1 MLVKR
6 FAFDVS
12 WVFVSQIITLI
23 TSIIFYVILGK
34 FLGPGPLGLYTL
46 TLTIYNII
54 GIVAG
59 VGIPEAIVKFVAEI
73 KEDRRDLDSYVYS
86 SLITTAIF
94 GIILGIL
101 LFIFSGLIADIF
113 KMSGLKELL
122 QIIAISLPFLVVNNT
137 LLGIL
142 SGLRKMKSFTL
153 RSVFRSVLFISFTIL
168 FLIGG
173 LWITGVVLALLIAE
187 IGTFIFL
194 LIVSLHYFTFS
205 LNMFTQNSKT
215 LIKFGS
221 YVLIGT
227 VLWTL
232 ITNLDKLLV
241 GFFLNDAAVGI
252 YGIAFV
258 AANLLLMIPMSIST
272 VTYPMI
278 SSYNRTNQHLIIQ
291 NLIQTS
297 MRYCIV
303 ILSLLG
309 LLIVFLSKPLI
320 LLLLKPDFLPA
331 ITPLAVLIIGNI
343 FSGASSSVGSSWTAM
358 GRPDLIYKVDIIIL
372 IVDLALYVWL
382 IPILGVTGAAICT
395 TSSQI
400 LMTLI
405 TFPIYKRTFNIKIEV
420 KKIIISVSIIG
431 VLIATFFILQK
442 FMNIYLLTASL
453 LTIYLLIVVKFIL
466 TKDDLNYVKLFFVK
480 NRLF

>member
-215 LIKFGS
+215 LTKFG
-221 YVLIGT
+221 
-227 VLWTL
+227 
-232 ITNLDKLLV
+232 
-241 GFFLNDAAVGI
+241 A
-252 YGIAFV
+252 
-258 AANLLLMIPMSIST
+258 MS
-272 VTYPMI
+272 
-278 SSYNRTNQHLIIQ
+278 
-291 NLIQTS
+291 
-297 MRYCIV
+297 
-303 ILSLLG
+303 
-309 LLIVFLSKPLI
+309 
-320 LLLLKPDFLPA
+320 
-331 ITPLAVLIIGNI
+331 
-343 FSGASSSVGSSWTAM
+343 
-358 GRPDLIYKVDIIIL
+358 
-372 IVDLALYVWL
+372 
-382 IPILGVTGAAICT
+382 
-395 TSSQI
+395 
-400 LMTLI
+400 
-405 TFPIYKRTFNIKIEV
+405 
-420 KKIIISVSIIG
+420 
-431 VLIATFFILQK
+431 
-442 FMNIYLLTASL
+442 
-453 LTIYLLIVVKFIL
+453 
-466 TKDDLNYVKLFFVK
+466 
-480 NRLF
+480 

>member
-1 MLVKR
+1 
-6 FAFDVS
+6 
-12 WVFVSQIITLI
+12 
-23 TSIIFYVILGK
+23 
-34 FLGPGPLGLYTL
+34 
-46 TLTIYNII
+46 
-54 GIVAG
+54 
-59 VGIPEAIVKFVAEI
+59 
-73 KEDRRDLDSYVYS
+73 
-86 SLITTAIF
+86 
-94 GIILGIL
+94 
-101 LFIFSGLIADIF
+101 
-113 KMSGLKELL
+113 
-122 QIIAISLPFLVVNNT
+122 
-137 LLGIL
+137 
-142 SGLRKMKSFTL
+142 
-153 RSVFRSVLFISFTIL
+153 
-168 FLIGG
+168 
-173 LWITGVVLALLIAE
+173 
-187 IGTFIFL
+187 
-194 LIVSLHYFTFS
+194 
-205 LNMFTQNSKT
+205 
-215 LIKFGS
+215 
-221 YVLIGT
+221 
-227 VLWTL
+227 
-232 ITNLDKLLV
+232 
-241 GFFLNDAAVGI
+241 
-252 YGIAFV
+252 
-258 AANLLLMIPMSIST
+258 MSIST

-466 TKDDLNYVKLFFVK
+466 TKDDLNYVKLFFIK
-480 NRLF
+480 K